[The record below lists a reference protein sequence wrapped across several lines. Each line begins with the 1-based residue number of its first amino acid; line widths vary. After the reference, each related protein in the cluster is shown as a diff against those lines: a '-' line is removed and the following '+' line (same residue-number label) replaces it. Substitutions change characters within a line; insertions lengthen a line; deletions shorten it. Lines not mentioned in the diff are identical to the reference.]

1 LCSCATKIKQLFY
14 CYPTGNKDFF
24 TFAIPNEKN
33 TFWVFMIVSIRHS
46 VLKGLFEKGTAA
58 GISRELKDFLL
69 LWLSV
74 IHAAKD
80 LRDLSI
86 KNIGILDEGTNSY
99 RLKVHGVGTFSFRFI
114 DGEIRQLDYKQELN

>member
-1 LCSCATKIKQLFY
+1 
-14 CYPTGNKDFF
+14 
-24 TFAIPNEKN
+24 
-33 TFWVFMIVSIRHS
+33 MIVSIRHS
-46 VLKGLFEKGTAA
+46 VLKSLFEKGTAA

-74 IHAAKD
+74 IHAAND

-86 KNIGILDEGTNSY
+86 KNISIFEEGSSSY

-114 DGEIRQLDYKQELN
+114 DGEIQQLDYKQELN

>member
-1 LCSCATKIKQLFY
+1 
-14 CYPTGNKDFF
+14 
-24 TFAIPNEKN
+24 
-33 TFWVFMIVSIRHS
+33 MIISIRHS
-46 VLKGLFEKGTAA
+46 VLKGLFEKGTAV

-74 IHAAKD
+74 IHAAKN

-86 KNIGILDEGTNSY
+86 KNISILDEGANSY

-114 DGEIRQLDYKQELN
+114 DGEIRQLDYRQDLN

>member
-1 LCSCATKIKQLFY
+1 
-14 CYPTGNKDFF
+14 
-24 TFAIPNEKN
+24 
-33 TFWVFMIVSIRHS
+33 MIVSIRHTA
-46 VLKGLFEKGTAA
+46 LKSLFEKGTAT
-58 GISRELKDFLL
+58 GISRELKGFLL

-80 LRDLSI
+80 LDDVSI
-86 KNIGILDEGTNSY
+86 KDISILEKGANSY

>member
-1 LCSCATKIKQLFY
+1 
-14 CYPTGNKDFF
+14 
-24 TFAIPNEKN
+24 
-33 TFWVFMIVSIRHS
+33 MIVSIRHG
-46 VLKGLFEKGTAA
+46 VLKSLFEKGTAV

-86 KNIGILDEGTNSY
+86 KNISILEEGANNY
-99 RLKVHGVGTFSFRFI
+99 RLKVHGLGTFSFRFI
-114 DGEIRQLDYKQELN
+114 DGEIRQLDYRQDLN

>member
-1 LCSCATKIKQLFY
+1 
-14 CYPTGNKDFF
+14 
-24 TFAIPNEKN
+24 
-33 TFWVFMIVSIRHS
+33 MIVSIRHS
-46 VLKGLFEKGTAA
+46 ILKSLFEKGIAA

-74 IHAAKD
+74 IHAAND

-86 KNIGILDEGTNSY
+86 KNISILEEGINSY

>member
-1 LCSCATKIKQLFY
+1 
-14 CYPTGNKDFF
+14 
-24 TFAIPNEKN
+24 
-33 TFWVFMIVSIRHS
+33 MIVSIRHS
-46 VLKGLFEKGTAA
+46 ILKNLFEKGTAT

-86 KNIGILDEGTNSY
+86 KNISSLEGGTNSY
-99 RLKVHGVGTFSFRFI
+99 RLRVHGVGTFSFRFI
-114 DGEIRQLDYKQELN
+114 DV

>member
-1 LCSCATKIKQLFY
+1 
-14 CYPTGNKDFF
+14 
-24 TFAIPNEKN
+24 
-33 TFWVFMIVSIRHS
+33 MIVSIRHS
-46 VLKGLFEKGTAA
+46 ILKSLFEKGKAS

-74 IHAAKD
+74 IHAAND

-86 KNIGILDEGTNSY
+86 KNISILEERSNSY

-114 DGEIRQLDYKQELN
+114 DGEIRQLDYKDDFATSFVETSAVKQATSSKARLK